1 MTLESIGMWYNASC
15 FPKIGLSNAV
25 WHPGK
30 RGKRPERRRLPGL
43 AERPA
48 SVAPMHFCRTFRF
61 LKSLRH
67 MVLYVAYSIVYNIEY
82 RMDYNTKKYSKH
94 NTKRFISR
102 LQKMN

>member
-1 MTLESIGMWYNASC
+1 MRCGIRESEENGRDAASC
-15 FPKIGLSNAV
+15 PD
-25 WHPGK
+25 
-30 RGKRPERRRLPGL
+30 L

-48 SVAPMHFCRTFRF
+48 SAAPMHFCRAFRF

-82 RMDYNTKKYSKH
+82 CMDCNREKYSKH

-102 LQKMN
+102 LRKMN